1 MIAKRVI
8 PFGLSF
14 AGVVIL
20 DILSKLTIINHL
32 PLHHYRPVIPGFF
45 NLVHIRNRGMAFGIF
60 NTAAGSWKDLVLVL
74 FPLMAVAGILWILFR
89 YPKVTPGMAL
99 ALGAILGGALGN
111 LLDRLRFQEV
121 VDFLDFYWR
130 GFHWP
135 AFNVADSAITVGVG
149 FLVYRFWREG

>member
-8 PFGLSF
+8 PFVLSF
-14 AGVVIL
+14 AGVLIL
-20 DILSKLTIINHL
+20 DILSKLAIITLL
-32 PLHHYRPVIPGFF
+32 PLHHYRQVIPGFF

-60 NTAAGSWKDLVLVL
+60 SAASASWKELALLV
-74 FPLMAVAGILWILFR
+74 FPLIAVAGILWMLFR
-89 YPKVTPGMAL
+89 YPKVTPGMAV
-99 ALGAILGGALGN
+99 ALGAVLGGALGN

-135 AFNVADSAITVGVG
+135 AFNVADSAITLGVG
-149 FLVYRFWREG
+149 FLVFYFWREG

>member
-1 MIAKRVI
+1 MVAKRVI

-20 DILSKLTIINHL
+20 DILTKSAVVNLL
-32 PLHHYRPVIPGFF
+32 PLHQVRSVIPGFF

-60 NTAAGSWKDLVLVL
+60 NTAAGSWKDPILVL
-74 FPLMAVAGILWILFR
+74 FPLLAVAGILWILFR
-89 YPKVTPGMAL
+89 YPKVTPGMAV

-111 LLDRLRFQEV
+111 LLDRLRFREV
-121 VDFLDFYWR
+121 VDFLEFYWR

-149 FLVYRFWREG
+149 FLVYCFWREG

>member
-1 MIAKRVI
+1 MITKRVI

-14 AGVVIL
+14 GGVVVL
-20 DILSKLTIINHL
+20 DILSKQAILQQL
-32 PLHHYRPVIPGFF
+32 PLYQVQPVIPGFF

-60 NTAAGSWKDLVLVL
+60 GSASASWKDLLLLL
-74 FPLMAVAGILWILFR
+74 FPLIAVAGIFWLLFR
-89 YPKVTPGMAL
+89 YPKVTSGMAL
-99 ALGAILGGALGN
+99 ALGAVLGGALGN

-135 AFNVADSAITVGVG
+135 AFNAADSAITLGVG
-149 FLVYRFWREG
+149 FLVYYFWREG

>member
-8 PFGLSF
+8 PFGISF
-14 AGVVIL
+14 VGVIIL
-20 DILSKLTIINHL
+20 DILTKLAIITLL
-32 PLHHYRPVIPGFF
+32 PLHHYRQVIPGFF

-60 NTAAGSWKDLVLVL
+60 NTAAGFWKDLVLAL
-74 FPLMAVAGILWILFR
+74 FPLMAVAGIVWILFR
-89 YPKVTPGMAL
+89 YPKVTTGMAL

-149 FLVYRFWREG
+149 FLVYRFWRED

>member
-14 AGVVIL
+14 AGVVML
-20 DILSKLTIINHL
+20 DILTKLAIINHL
-32 PLHHYRPVIPGFF
+32 SLHHYRPVIPGFF

-60 NTAAGSWKDLVLVL
+60 SSASASWKELVLLV
-74 FPLMAVAGILWILFR
+74 FPLIAVAGILWMLFR
-89 YPKVTPGMAL
+89 YPKMTPGMAL
-99 ALGAILGGALGN
+99 ALGAVLGGALGN

-121 VDFLDFYWR
+121 VDFLDFHWR

-135 AFNVADSAITVGVG
+135 AFNVADSAITLGVG

>member
-1 MIAKRVI
+1 
-8 PFGLSF
+8 
-14 AGVVIL
+14 
-20 DILSKLTIINHL
+20 
-32 PLHHYRPVIPGFF
+32 
-45 NLVHIRNRGMAFGIF
+45 
-60 NTAAGSWKDLVLVL
+60 
-74 FPLMAVAGILWILFR
+74 MAVAGILWILFR